1 MAVAAKNIPAP
12 DLVPVRRALLSVFD
26 KTGLID
32 FAKGLVAAGVEL
44 VSTGGTAKAIAE
56 AGLAVRDVSELTGF
70 PEIMDGRVKTLHPS
84 VHGAL
89 LGVRDDPEHAKA
101 MHDHGIEPI
110 DLLVSNLYPF
120 EEVRRSGA
128 NYAAV
133 VENID
138 IGGPAM
144 IRASA
149 KNHAYV
155 AIVTDPGD
163 YASVLNA
170 LEMNIGSLSLDFRQ
184 KLAAKAFARTAS
196 YDAAISGWFAETL
209 EIEHPT
215 WRAFGGRLESV
226 MRYGENPHQS
236 AGFYVNGDKR
246 PGVATARQLQG
257 KQLSY
262 NNIND
267 TDAAFEL
274 VGEFDPNRCAAVAI
288 IKHAN
293 PCGVAED
300 ASLAAAYARAL
311 ACDPVS
317 AFGGIVAM
325 NRILD
330 TEAAQEIV
338 KTFTEV
344 IIAPDASEDA
354 VRIIAAK
361 KNLRLLV
368 TGGLP
373 DPHAGGITVKSVAG
387 GMLVQGRDNAVVD
400 DLELKVV
407 TRRAPTAA
415 EMADLKFAFRIAK
428 HVKSNAIVYAK
439 DGATVGIGAG
449 QMSRVDSSRIAARK
463 ALDAAE
469 AAGLAEPLTKGSVV
483 ASDAFFPF
491 ADGLISAIE
500 AGATAVIQP
509 GGSMRD
515 EDVIAA
521 ADAHGIAMVFT
532 GVRHFRH

>member
-12 DLVPVRRALLSVFD
+12 DLVPVRRALLSVSD

-32 FAKGLVAAGVEL
+32 FAAALAKAGVEL
-44 VSTGGTAKAIAE
+44 VSTGGTAKSIAA
-56 AGLAVRDVSELTGF
+56 AGITVRDVSELTGF

-89 LGVRDDPEHAKA
+89 LGVRDDPEHAAA
-101 MHDHGIEPI
+101 MRDHAIQPI
-110 DLLVSNLYPF
+110 DLVVVNLYPF
-120 EEVRRSGA
+120 EEVRASGA
-128 NYAAV
+128 GYAAI

-144 IRASA
+144 VRASA

-155 AIVTDPGD
+155 AIVTEPED
-163 YASVLNA
+163 YAAVLETLAANSGA
-170 LEMNIGSLSLDFRQ
+170 LPLDFR
-184 KLAAKAFARTAS
+184 KRLAAKAFARTAA
-196 YDAAISGWFAETL
+196 YDAAISGWFAEEL
-209 EIEHPT
+209 KIEQPT
-215 WRAFGGRLESV
+215 WRAFGGRLENV

-236 AGFYVNGDKR
+236 AGFYVNGDR
-246 PGVATARQLQG
+246 RAGVATARQLQG

-274 VGEFDPNRCAAVAI
+274 AGEFDPVRTAAVAI

-293 PCGVAED
+293 PCGVAEG
-300 ASLAAAYARAL
+300 ATLREAYLKAL

-317 AFGGIVAM
+317 AFGGIVAL
-325 NRILD
+325 NRLLD
-330 TEAAQEIV
+330 AEAAEEIV

-344 IIAPDASEDA
+344 IIAPDVSEEA
-354 VRIIAAK
+354 AAIVAAK

-368 TGGLP
+368 TDGLP
-373 DPHAGGITVKSVAG
+373 NPRQTGTIVKSVAG
-387 GMLVQGRDNAVVD
+387 GLLVQNRDNAVVD
-400 DLELKVV
+400 DLDLKVV
-407 TRRAPTAA
+407 TRRAPSEA

-428 HVKSNAIVYAK
+428 HVKSNAIVYAR
-439 DGATVGIGAG
+439 DRATVGIGAG

-469 AAGLAEPLTKGSVV
+469 AAGHAEPLTKGSVV

-491 ADGLISAIE
+491 ADGLLAAVE

-515 EDVIAA
+515 DDVIKA
-521 ADAHGIAMVFT
+521 ADDHGIAMVFT
-532 GVRHFRH
+532 GIRHFRH

>member
-1 MAVAAKNIPAP
+1 MAVTSKKIPAP
-12 DLVPVRRALLSVFD
+12 DLVPVRRALLSVSD
-26 KTGLID
+26 KTGLVD
-32 FAKGLVAAGVEL
+32 FAAVLAHSGVEL
-44 VSTGGTAKAIAE
+44 VSTGGTAKAIAA
-56 AGLAVRDVSELTGF
+56 AGIAVRDVFDLTGF
-70 PEIMDGRVKTLHPS
+70 PEIMDGRVKTLHPA

-89 LGVRDDPEHAKA
+89 LGIRDDPEHQDA
-101 MHDHGIEPI
+101 MREHGIEPI
-110 DLLVSNLYPF
+110 DLVVINLYPF
-120 EEVRRSGA
+120 EDVRRSGA
-128 NYAAV
+128 DYASI

-144 IRASA
+144 VRASA

-155 AIVTDPGD
+155 AIVTDPED
-163 YASVLNA
+163 YAPLLNA
-170 LEMNIGSLSLDFRQ
+170 LEMNIGSLSLEFRQ
-184 KLAAKAFARTAS
+184 KLAAKAFARTAA
-196 YDAAISGWFAETL
+196 YDAAISAWFAETL
-209 EIEHPT
+209 EIENPA
-215 WRAFGGRLESV
+215 WRAFGGQLESV
-226 MRYGENPHQS
+226 MRYGENPHQQ
-236 AGFYVNGDKR
+236 AGFYLTGDRR

-274 VGEFDPNRCAAVAI
+274 AGEFDSSRSAAVAI

-293 PCGVAED
+293 PCGVAEGK
-300 ASLAAAYARAL
+300 SLKEAYLKAL

-317 AFGGIVAM
+317 AFGGIVAT
-325 NRILD
+325 NRTLD
-330 TEAAQEIV
+330 AEAAEEIV

-344 IIAPDASEDA
+344 IIAPDASHDA
-354 VRIIAAK
+354 QAIIAAK

-368 TGGLP
+368 AGGLP
-373 DPHAGGITVKSVAG
+373 DPHSPGLSVRSVAG
-387 GMLVQGRDNAVVD
+387 GLLVQGRDNAVVTARD
-400 DLELKVV
+400 LKVV
-407 TRRAPTAA
+407 TKRTPTPQ
-415 EMADLKFAFRIAK
+415 EIADLQFAFRVAK

-469 AAGLAEPLTKGSVV
+469 AAGLSEPLTKGSVV

-491 ADGLISAIE
+491 ADGLLSAIE

-515 EDVIAA
+515 EEVIAA
-521 ADAHGIAMVFT
+521 ADEHGIAMVFT